1 MNSGE
6 AAPVRK
12 TSGNEAAAAP
22 VVALCGGIGG
32 AKLALGLYRV
42 LEPGAL
48 HVIVNTGDDF
58 EHLGLH
64 ISPDIDTVTY
74 TLAGINNPDTG
85 WGRKDESWT
94 FLHALGELGGD
105 TWFSLGDRDLAIH
118 VERTRR
124 LRAGESLTRITDDF
138 AKRFSITARLVP
150 MSDEPVRTVVE
161 TDEGDL
167 PFQEYFVRMKCRPA
181 VKSIRYDGA
190 GSAIAPRDA
199 IRTLQKPGLR
209 AVILCPSNPFLS
221 IDPIL
226 AVPGV
231 RQALALCRAPVIAVS
246 PLIGGRAVKG
256 PTAKIMDELSIPAT
270 AAAVADHYG
279 DLLDGIVIDHADAAE
294 AKALSVPCL
303 VTRTLMM
310 TLNERDNLAARVLDF
325 ADGLHGTPAGTRACV
340 PPRRQGG

>member
-1 MNSGE
+1 MKTGE
-6 AAPVRK
+6 AVQPRVK
-12 TSGNEAAAAP
+12 SGSETIAGP

-85 WGRKDESWT
+85 WGRKNETWT
-94 FLHALGELGGD
+94 FMEALGELGGD

-124 LRAGESLTRITDDF
+124 LRAGESLSRITRDF
-138 AKRFSITARLVP
+138 ANRFSVNAHLLP

-167 PFQEYFVRMKCRPA
+167 PFQEYFVRQKCHPVVRG
-181 VKSIRYDGA
+181 IRYDGA
-190 GSAIAPRDA
+190 DTAMSLRGA
-199 IRTLQKPGLR
+199 IRALGQQGLR
-209 AVILCPSNPFLS
+209 AVIVCPSNPFLS

-226 AVPGV
+226 AVPGM
-231 RQALALCRAPVIAVS
+231 RESLALCRAPIIAVS

-270 AAAVADHYG
+270 AAAVANHYG
-279 DLLDGIVIDHADAAE
+279 ELLDGIVIDSVDASEGE
-294 AKALSVPCL
+294 ALPIPCL

-310 TLNERDNLAARVLDF
+310 TLNDRDNLATKVLDF
-325 ADGLHGTPAGTRACV
+325 ADRLQGTPAETRLSI
-340 PPRRQGG
+340 PLR

>member
-1 MNSGE
+1 MNTGE
-6 AAPVRK
+6 ATHVRK
-12 TSGNEAAAAP
+12 ASVNQAFAAP

-48 HVIVNTGDDF
+48 HVIINTGDDF

-85 WGRKDESWT
+85 WGRRDESWT
-94 FLHALGELGGD
+94 FMHALEELGGD

-124 LRAGESLTRITDDF
+124 LRAGEPLGRITGDF
-138 AKRFSITARLVP
+138 AERFSISARLVP

-161 TDEGDL
+161 TDAGAL
-167 PFQEYFVRMKCRPA
+167 PFQEYFVRRKCRPL
-181 VKSIRYDGA
+181 VKSVRYDGA
-190 GSAIAPRDA
+190 ECAIAPRDA
-199 IRTLQKPGLR
+199 IRALRQPGLR

-226 AVPGV
+226 AVPGI

-246 PLIGGRAVKG
+246 PIIGGRAVKG
-256 PTAKIMDELSIPAT
+256 PTAKIMRELSIPAT
-270 AAAVADHYG
+270 AAAVAEHYG

-294 AKALSVPCL
+294 AKALAVPCL

-325 ADGLHGTPAGTRACV
+325 ADSLRETPAGTRSGAA
-340 PPRRQGG
+340 PRRQG